1 MPISIRTVP
10 AGHGWQWIV
19 RAFALFRK
27 NPLIWLVLN
36 LILVAIGWVLGQV
49 PVAGSYVLYFL
60 APIFL
65 AGIMTACKDLE
76 AGGDIEIGHL
86 FRGFRQ
92 NTRQLTTIG
101 AVHLGGQLLI
111 SAVLLG
117 IGGPEF
123 QEIAQGG
130 QMADPATVSPEARD
144 RILLALLV
152 SLSLYM
158 PLAMAVWFSPGL
170 VILDSQQGFRA
181 IVFSVIAGLRNILP
195 FVVYSLASTALFIL
209 AVIPFGI
216 GLVLWLP
223 VMVLT
228 MYTSYRDVFVPT
240 AVAAR
245 ETAR

>member
-10 AGHGWQWIV
+10 AGRGWQWIV
-19 RAFALFRK
+19 QAFALFRK

-36 LILVAIGWVLGQV
+36 LVLVAIGWVLGQV
-49 PVAGSYVLYFL
+49 PVAGSYALYFL

-65 AGIMTACKDLE
+65 AGIMTACRDLE

-92 NTRQLTTIG
+92 NTRQLATIG

-111 SAVLLG
+111 SALMLA

-123 QEIAQGG
+123 QAIAQGG
-130 QMADPATVSPEARD
+130 QMQDPAAVSPEARG
-144 RILLALLV
+144 RILLALVV

-158 PLAMAVWFSPGL
+158 PLALAVWFSPGL
-170 VILDSQQGFRA
+170 VTLDGQQGFRA

-195 FVVYSLASTALFIL
+195 FLVYSLASTVLFVL

-245 ETAR
+245 ETLT